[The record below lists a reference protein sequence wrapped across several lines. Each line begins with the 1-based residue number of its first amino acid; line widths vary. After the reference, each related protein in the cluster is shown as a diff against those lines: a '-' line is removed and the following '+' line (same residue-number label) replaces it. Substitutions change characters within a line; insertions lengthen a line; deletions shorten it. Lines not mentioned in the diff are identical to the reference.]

1 MKKMVLL
8 LAFVAL
14 ASNVWAESGRTKV
27 NMLKLRKMPTSDS
40 VSIDGYPKGEKLE
53 VLSKSADRK
62 WLKVRI
68 ISDGKVGY
76 MFASYVTVG
85 GQTESSQLVLGQ
97 GDAPAMRFSL
107 TAPASAPEPAESV
120 VVNSKRK
127 ERSVSLV
134 ASGVDAS
141 TAETQTQYMETLQQL
156 TSAKQEIISLK
167 QEVTR
172 LNNEL
177 AASEQTV
184 TEYRKRLATFEQ
196 VADFRL
202 MSLVEMKGENVFFNG
217 IGTVQMAENNGR
229 VIFKVP
235 AESADIARRLFSK
248 TNKNILEGAQ
258 VIYITIEKS
267 KLSIGQIT
275 S

>member
-8 LAFVAL
+8 LAFVAF

-27 NMLKLRKMPTSDS
+27 NMLKLRKLPTSDS
-40 VSIDGYPKGEKLE
+40 VSIDGYPKGEKLD
-53 VLSKSADRK
+53 VLSKSQDRK

-68 ISDGKVGY
+68 ISDSKVGY
-76 MFASYVTVG
+76 MFASYVMVE
-85 GQTESSQLVLGQ
+85 GQTESSSLVLGQ
-97 GDAPAMRFSL
+97 GDAPVIRFSL
-107 TAPASAPEPAESV
+107 TAPASAPEPAERV
-120 VVNSKRK
+120 VANKERK

-134 ASGVDAS
+134 ASGVDAI

-156 TSAKQEIISLK
+156 TTAKQEIISLK

-184 TEYRKRLATFEQ
+184 TEYKKRLATIEQ

-202 MSLVEMKGENVFFNG
+202 MSLVEVKGENVFFNG

-235 AESADIARRLFSK
+235 AESADKARRLFSK
-248 TNKNILEGAQ
+248 TNKNILEGAR
-258 VIYITIEKS
+258 VIYITIEKIKIS
-267 KLSIGQIT
+267 VEEMVG
-275 S
+275 